1 MKNLIKIFAI
11 LISLNFSALGS
22 FAKADSL
29 LKVFVFLSEKCP
41 VCQSSTLE
49 LNRLAEKFE
58 SSQVRFVG
66 VFPNTDISNEQSVKD
81 FKNKYKLNFDMEI
94 DENQIITNKLKA
106 TVTPQVFVIEEISG
120 KIIYSGKIDNSFERV
135 GKRRKVVTEYYLD
148 SALENY
154 LNQKLINPVL
164 TNPVGCYISF

>member
-1 MKNLIKIFAI
+1 M
-11 LISLNFSALGS
+11 SFSALGS
-22 FAKADSL
+22 FAKANSI

-49 LNRLAEKFE
+49 LNRLVKKFE
-58 SSQVRFVG
+58 SSQVHFEG
-66 VFPNTDISNEQSVKD
+66 VFPNTDISNEQSIKD
-81 FKNKYKLNFDMEI
+81 FKNKYKLKFNLQI
-94 DENQIITNKLKA
+94 DENQIITKKLNA

-154 LNQKLINPVL
+154 LNQKPINPVL